1 MTIIFTKPKL
11 TAYYK
16 SFNNKNYNNERHY
29 CYYICHRNTTI
40 FVLTNLCC
48 CVGQ

>member
-29 CYYICHRNTTI
+29 CHYICHRNI